1 MSNHDSSKNNKP
13 DNGPTDEQILEY
25 EQSIR
30 DNQAKT
36 VPLVNV
42 DEDILQLLAEYAA
55 GSKIFQ
61 TKIQKLSAEYDRI
74 RRCRGD
80 GNCFFRAFA
89 YSWYENIMLAN
100 DPDLLNEARQL
111 LLKTSDLLKDA
122 NFEPL
127 AYEDF
132 YDVALETL
140 DSLPQQNSSTLLS
153 IFQTDHISNAI
164 VVHFRF
170 ITSAYLKL
178 HAEEYLPFIDYA
190 GSMDQFCSHY
200 VEAMGMESD
209 QIHIIALTKV
219 LDTPV
224 QVVYLDGSNNTDSV
238 VFHNFEVDHT
248 ESALSKRSLVL
259 LYRPGHY
266 DILYKKQ

>member
-1 MSNHDSSKNNKP
+1 MNNSSAQDKQENV
-13 DNGPTDEQILEY
+13 PTDEQILEY
-25 EQSIR
+25 EQSIK
-30 DNQAKT
+30 DSQAKA

-42 DEDILQLLAEYAA
+42 DESILQLLAEYAA
-55 GSKIFQ
+55 GSEIFQ
-61 TKIQKLSAEYDRI
+61 TKIQNLSVEYDRI

-89 YSWYENIMLAN
+89 YCWYENLMLAN
-100 DPDLLNEARQL
+100 DSNLLNEARQL
-111 LLKTSDLLKDA
+111 LLKTSELLKAA

-164 VVHFRF
+164 VVHLRF

-178 HAEEYLPFIDYA
+178 HADEYLPFIDYA
-190 GSMDQFCSHY
+190 GSMSQFCSHY

-219 LDTPV
+219 LGTPV
-224 QVVYLDGSNNTDSV
+224 QVVYLDGSNSTDQV
-238 VFHNFEVDHT
+238 VFHNFDVDET
-248 ESALSKRSLVL
+248 SSELSKKPLVL